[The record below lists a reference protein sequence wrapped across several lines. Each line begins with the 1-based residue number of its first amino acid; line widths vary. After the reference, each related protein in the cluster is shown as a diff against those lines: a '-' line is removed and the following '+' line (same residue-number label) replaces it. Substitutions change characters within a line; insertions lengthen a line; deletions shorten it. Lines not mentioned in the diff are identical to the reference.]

1 MFSIRRGKRGKEN
14 TLNKARYFLT
24 SANDCC
30 WAFSFSTMAVG
41 TEGRK
46 RKRKVERPGA
56 DDRLRPHMPVKKAIE
71 LVKNSLSAPME
82 LPTSLYVEAND
93 PDFPRGGGVVPSP
106 NEEAEAR
113 MEAEDVY
120 ERGKKDSRKKAKT
133 GKKGSKRPPADIE
146 DDLSSFFGNDVRF
159 DPECPLRLM

>member
-1 MFSIRRGKRGKEN
+1 
-14 TLNKARYFLT
+14 
-24 SANDCC
+24 
-30 WAFSFSTMAVG
+30 MAVG

-93 PDFPRGGGVVPSP
+93 PDFPRGLFILSFA
-106 NEEAEAR
+106 NF
-113 MEAEDVY
+113 
-120 ERGKKDSRKKAKT
+120 
-133 GKKGSKRPPADIE
+133 GSN
-146 DDLSSFFGNDVRF
+146 L
-159 DPECPLRLM
+159 